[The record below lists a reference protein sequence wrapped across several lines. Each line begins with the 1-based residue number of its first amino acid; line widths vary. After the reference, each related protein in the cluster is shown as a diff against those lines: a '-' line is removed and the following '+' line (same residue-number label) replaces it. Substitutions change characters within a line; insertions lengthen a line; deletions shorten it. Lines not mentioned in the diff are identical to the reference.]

1 MIFGSA
7 GVFLSY
13 SNELC
18 MCVCLC
24 VLPHLIILLHKWSL
38 LNGPSFAV
46 FEAIC

>member
-13 SNELC
+13 SNEMY
-18 MCVCLC
+18 MCVFLC
-24 VLPHLIILLHKWSL
+24 VLPHLIILLHKWGL
-38 LNGPSFAV
+38 LNCPSFVV